1 MDEQPIIDVKRLGHL
16 GIIAAIFKEY
26 KIVELIDS
34 LLPKTGNHQFVT
46 HGEAILA
53 MVMQGLGFSNHRL
66 YLSAEFFSHVAIE
79 GLFGKKVKAE
89 HFTSEVFAGTLY
101 AIFKYGPT
109 KFFTDS
115 CLRIVVDN
123 KLLKKFL
130 YIDTST
136 LCATGK
142 KYKNDGNIELKYG
155 YSKDYRMDLKQL
167 VYLLVTTEDALP
179 IFAESHSGNASDN
192 DLFQKTIIKVQE
204 LLKAETENENEVFVL
219 DAALYSSEFLL
230 NRNIKGHWLT
240 RVPESVK
247 MCKDFLET
255 DYDKIL
261 WTKIDKDY
269 KFIELRSFYG
279 GVEQRW
285 LVIRNREAKYKE
297 IATLKKQLLKEE
309 DTIKK
314 GIATLEKKIF
324 YSKEEAARE
333 IENKKKHHLHFTF
346 SYKIQGLYEKQKG
359 QRKKIR
365 IGYMLAI
372 SFIRNEERIIKT
384 ERRKEK
390 FIIATACLDDNFLSA
405 TDMLAAYRGRNKN
418 VEGCYKFIK
427 DKTHNLNQIF
437 LKKESR
443 IEAMVIV
450 MSMILFINNLAQLKL
465 REHLVDKKEN
475 VPTQLGK
482 TTQKPT
488 FKWAS
493 YLMMNITKVKVEIQG
508 KIYNQINGI
517 EKAQDI
523 IIRAF
528 GKYAL
533 EIYGY
538 A

>member
-1 MDEQPIIDVKRLGHL
+1 MEEQPIINVKRLGHL

-34 LLPKTGNHQFVT
+34 LLPKPGNHQFVT

-79 GLFGKKVKAE
+79 GLFSKKVKAE
-89 HFTSEVFAGTLY
+89 HFTSEVFAGTLD

-109 KFFTDS
+109 KFFTDT
-115 CLRIVVDN
+115 CFKIVIDN

-130 YIDTST
+130 FIDTST

-204 LLKAETENENEVFVL
+204 LLKDEVENEVFVL
-219 DAALYSSEFLL
+219 DAALYSAEFLL
-230 NRNIKGHWLT
+230 NKNIKGHWLT

-247 MCKDFLET
+247 MCKDFLESE
-255 DYDKIL
+255 YDKIL

-269 KFIELRSFYG
+269 KFLELKSHYG

-285 LVIRNREAKYKE
+285 LLVRNREAKYKE
-297 IATLKKQLLKEE
+297 IATFKKQLEKEN
-309 DTIKK
+309 DSIGKIIK
-314 GIATLEKKIF
+314 GLEKKIYF
-324 YSKEEAARE
+324 TVEEAARE
-333 IENKKKHHLHFTF
+333 IENRKKHHLHFIFT
-346 SYKIQGLYEKQKG
+346 YKIQGLYEKQKG
-359 QRKKIR
+359 QKRKIR
-365 IGYMLAI
+365 IGFMLAV
-372 SFIRNEERIIKT
+372 SFKRNEDRIIKT
-384 ERRKEK
+384 ERRKGK
-390 FIIATACLDDNFLSA
+390 FIIATACLDDNILTSPEMLS
-405 TDMLAAYRGRNKN
+405 AYRGRNKN

-450 MSMILFINNLAQLKL
+450 MSIILFINNLAQLKL

-475 VPTQLGK
+475 IPTQLGK
-482 TTQKPT
+482 TTEKPT

-493 YLMMNITKVKVEIQG
+493 YLMMNITKVKVEIYG
-508 KIYNQINGI
+508 KIYNQIKGI
-517 EKAQDI
+517 EKAQEI

-528 GKYAL
+528 GKHAL
-533 EIYGY
+533 DIYGY